1 LNRQISGS
9 VALLTNMTMTP
20 EQLLRVQRAFVFMIA
35 AVLLLLVAPG
45 ESLAHNVTERDAA
58 LIVGKTGPQFLL
70 YTYLGAKHMVTG
82 YDHLLFLLGVIFYLT
97 NLRQIAL
104 FVSLFALGHSITL
117 IGGVLLATDV
127 NPYLVDAVIGLSV
140 AYKGFDNLNGFTALF
155 GERPDEK
162 LAVFVFGLFHGLGLA
177 TKLQDLGLAQDGLLV
192 NLISFNLGVELGQLM
207 ALVVIVFLLRRLTFA
222 PENDRIG
229 NIVNAALVVAGF
241 GLMAY
246 QINLYLQAT

>member
-1 LNRQISGS
+1 
-9 VALLTNMTMTP
+9 MTP
-20 EQLLRVQRAFVFMIA
+20 EQLSRIRRIFAFVIA
-35 AVLLLLVAPG
+35 AALLLAILPG
-45 ESLAHNVTERDAA
+45 ASLAHNVTERDAA
-58 LIVGKTGPQFLL
+58 LIVGKTGSQFLL

-82 YDHLLFLLGVIFYLT
+82 YDHVLFLLGVIFYLT

-104 FVSLFALGHSITL
+104 FVSLFALGHSLTL
-117 IGGVLLATDV
+117 IGGILLATQV

-155 GERPDEK
+155 GQRPDEK

-177 TKLQDLGLAQDGLLV
+177 TKLQDLGLSPDGLLV

-207 ALVVIVFLLRRLTFA
+207 ALVVIVFLLRRLTRA
-222 PENDRIG
+222 PENDRFG

-241 GLMAY
+241 ALMSY
-246 QINLYLQAT
+246 QITLYLQTT

>member
-1 LNRQISGS
+1 
-9 VALLTNMTMTP
+9 LLTQLPMTV
-20 EQLLRVQRAFVFMIA
+20 EQLKRIQRVFFVIFGA
-35 AVLLLLVAPG
+35 TLLWTLLPG
-45 ESLAHNVTERDAA
+45 EAIAHNVSQRDAE
-58 LIVGKTGPQFLL
+58 LISGKTGPQFLL

-97 NLRQIAL
+97 DLRRIAL

-117 IGGVLLATDV
+117 IGGVLLATQV

-162 LAVFVFGLFHGLGLA
+162 LAVFVLGLFHGLGLA
-177 TKLQDLGLAQDGLLV
+177 TKLQDLGLAEDGLLA
-192 NLISFNLGVELGQLM
+192 NLISFNLGVELGQLA

-222 PENDRIG
+222 PENNRIG
-229 NIVNAALVVAGF
+229 NVINSGLVVAGF
-241 GLMAY
+241 ALMAY
-246 QINLYLQAT
+246 QINLYLSAT